1 MTDYTCPEGHTSS
14 AGDYCDVCGAPIG
27 AGGADGSAAAA
38 KPVTASGGAA
48 PGSEPASSLDLDA
61 PAVPPDLPS
70 AGPVAGSQE
79 CPNCSAPNAL
89 DALFCEDCGYDF
101 TTGQMPRPLQPPA
114 GTAQPDAAP
123 VPPPVP
129 APAAAGSPPVTPPI
143 GSSDPGAMVQPPP
156 SDPAPPQLP
165 PSAVTPTTVEWVVE
179 IWVDP
184 DWHAAQDVDD
194 PCPSAGM
201 PVVVPL
207 RQRSVLIGRTSTSR
221 NIHPEVD
228 VAGDTGV
235 SRRHAQLTSD
245 GQRWWVEDLQSAN
258 GTYVGAAG
266 QPLPAEPI
274 IGRVE
279 LGEDGRIYLGAWT
292 RLVVRKASSSEQASA
307 GS

>member
-27 AGGADGSAAAA
+27 AGGGAATGAAGAASAAS
-38 KPVTASGGAA
+38 PASPGAA
-48 PGSEPASSLDLDA
+48 PAAPASSLDLDA
-61 PAVPPDLPS
+61 PAVPPDLPP
-70 AGPVAGSQE
+70 AGPPPASSQE
-79 CPNCSAPNAL
+79 CPNCSAVNAI

-101 TTGQMPRPLQPPA
+101 TTGQMPRPLEPPAGLQPSAQPDSPSSASSQPPA
-114 GTAQPDAAP
+114 
-123 VPPPVP
+123 PPVP
-129 APAAAGSPPVTPPI
+129 N
-143 GSSDPGAMVQPPP
+143 GSSDEGAVVQPPP
-156 SDPAPPQLP
+156 SAPAPPHLP
-165 PSAVTPTTVEWVVE
+165 PSAVTPTTVESVVE

-266 QPLPAEPI
+266 QPLPVEPI
-274 IGRVE
+274 TGRVE

-292 RLVVRKASSSEQASA
+292 RLVVRKASPSEQASA
-307 GS
+307 GA